1 MNKTARQKADLMVM
15 TGRLCLLLLA
25 PLLAAVALLP
35 APATRA
41 QGPYVELSCSVEDV
55 GEVVYGFD
63 LPADYTVTEQS
74 SEEAWASGPTVVNDP
89 SGPSQVSFFIE
100 CLSSLSAAGTLQ
112 EAAHEI
118 VEQRWGNHPNSILAE
133 GELTAGGLEGYT
145 LRVRTADA
153 ASYTTFLIVVLSGA
167 QQTRV
172 GLLAGGSLE
181 RTGDT
186 DLLLQTGEP
195 VAQWDQ
201 KGFDAIVD
209 SLTVSGLPAETP
221 TVAAVT
227 PTPEPVTPTPTP
239 TRTIVTPTPT
249 TAGRGSATSVAQR
262 ATPTPKPTSTPAP
275 TPTPKRTPTPIPTP
289 TPRGGTSNE
298 DTENLGPPQP
308 EFVASVPAPDEISTD
323 PEVIG
328 TNIFLTLLV
337 IFAFAFTSTLFN
349 RTLEDNRQEIEGWV
363 GRYFAPLRRFGSLV
377 GHGYEAVAKR
387 QPWVERAAGP
397 AVILV
402 LMGLIN
408 GFLSPDFGLNTK
420 SVVLFASLL
429 IGAGAITY
437 AYKGLQVLFTERRL
451 RLRAGVK
458 LYVVALAIAAGSVL
472 LSRLV
477 GFRPGFLFG
486 FVASFTLLAPAA
498 LDRRQS
504 GQLIFFP
511 AIALLALSVIAWLLV
526 IPLREVTE
534 GTDAWWAAFPVG
546 AAVAVFVGGL
556 EGLFFSMIPLRFM
569 DGAKIA
575 QWNRLLWFLIFAA
588 AAFLFWH
595 VLLNQEGAY
604 AHVLPERK
612 VVAALSLLGFYSI
625 VTVGTWAYFRQ
636 RVKA

>member
-1 MNKTARQKADLMVM
+1 M
-15 TGRLCLLLLA
+15 TRRLCLLLLA

-35 APATRA
+35 APAARA
-41 QGPYVELSCSVEDV
+41 QGPHVGLSCSVEGV

-63 LPADYTVTEQS
+63 LPADYTVTDQS
-74 SEEAWASGPTVVNDP
+74 SDQAWAGGPTVVNDP
-89 SGPSQVSFFIE
+89 SGPSQVPFFIE
-100 CLSSLSAAGTLQ
+100 CLSSFSSEGTPK
-112 EAAHEI
+112 EAAHEV
-118 VEQRWGNHPNSILAE
+118 VEQRWGNHPHSVLAE
-133 GELTAGGLEGYT
+133 GDLAAGGLEGYT
-145 LRVRTADA
+145 LRVRTVDA
-153 ASYTTFLIVVLSGA
+153 ASYTTFLIVVLSATQG
-167 QQTRV
+167 TRV

-181 RTGDT
+181 RTGDI

-227 PTPEPVTPTPTP
+227 PTPQPVTPTPTP
-239 TRTIVTPTPT
+239 TPTTSTRGGGAASTPERTPTP
-249 TAGRGSATSVAQR
+249 A
-262 ATPTPKPTSTPAP
+262 PTPERTPTPAP
-275 TPTPKRTPTPIPTP
+275 TPTP
-289 TPRGGTSNE
+289 RGGASNE
-298 DTENLGPPQP
+298 DLENLGPPQP

-349 RTLEDNRQEIEGWV
+349 QTLDENRQEIEGWL
-363 GRYFAPLRRFGSLV
+363 GRYFGLLQRFGSLLEQ
-377 GHGYEAVAKR
+377 GYEAVAKR

-420 SVVLFASLL
+420 GVVLFVSLL
-429 IGAGAITY
+429 VGAGAITY
-437 AYKGLQVLFTERRL
+437 VYKGGQVFFTTRRL
-451 RLRAGVK
+451 RLGAGVK
-458 LYVVALAIAAGSVL
+458 LYALPLAIAAGSVL

-486 FVASFTLLAPAA
+486 FIASYTLLAPAA

-511 AIALLALSVIAWLLV
+511 SIALLAVSVIAWLLV

-534 GTDAWWAAFPVG
+534 GTDAWWAAVPVG
-546 AAVAVFVGGL
+546 AAVALFVGGL

-569 DGAKIA
+569 DGSKIA
-575 QWNRLLWFLIFAA
+575 QWNRLLWFLMFGAA
-588 AAFLFWH
+588 GFLFWH

-604 AHVLPERK
+604 LHALPERK
-612 VVAALSLLGFYSI
+612 VVAALSLLTFYTI

>member
-1 MNKTARQKADLMVM
+1 M
-15 TGRLCLLLLA
+15 TGRLCFLLLA
-25 PLLAAVALLP
+25 PLLVAVALLS

-41 QGPYVELSCSVEDV
+41 QGPHVELSCSLEGV
-55 GEVVYGFD
+55 GEVAYGFD
-63 LPADYTVTEQS
+63 LPADYTVTDQS
-74 SEEAWASGPTVVNDP
+74 SDQAQASGPTVVNDP

-100 CLSSLSAAGTLQ
+100 CLSSLSSAGTPK
-112 EAAHEI
+112 EAADEI
-118 VEQRWGNHPNSILAE
+118 VEQRWGNHPSSILAE
-133 GELTAGGLEGYT
+133 GDLTAGGLEGYT

-153 ASYTTFLIVVLSGA
+153 ASYTTFLIVVLSAA
-167 QQTRV
+167 QETRV

-181 RTGDT
+181 RTGDI

-201 KGFDAIVD
+201 RGFDAIVG

-221 TVAAVT
+221 TAAAVT
-227 PTPEPVTPTPTP
+227 PTPQPATPTP
-239 TRTIVTPTPT
+239 TRTVVTPTPT
-249 TAGRGSATSVAQR
+249 TDARGRGSATPTAQR
-262 ATPTPKPTSTPAP
+262 ATPTPKPTPTPAPTPERTPTPAP
-275 TPTPKRTPTPIPTP
+275 TPTP
-289 TPRGGTSNE
+289 RGGLSKE

-308 EFVASVPAPDEISTD
+308 EFVASVPAPDEISAD

-337 IFAFAFTSTLFN
+337 ISAFAFTSTLFN
-349 RTLEDNRQEIEGWV
+349 QTLEDNRREIEGWL
-363 GRYFAPLRRFGSLV
+363 GRYFAPLQRFGSLV
-377 GHGYEAVAKR
+377 GQGYEAVAKR

-420 SVVLFASLL
+420 GVVLFVSLL
-429 IGAGAITY
+429 VGTGAITY
-437 AYKGLQVLFTERRL
+437 VYKGGQVFFTTRRL
-451 RLRAGVK
+451 RLGAGVK
-458 LYVVALAIAAGSVL
+458 LYALALAIAAGSVL

-486 FVASFTLLAPAA
+486 FVASYTVLAPAA
-498 LDRRQS
+498 LDRKQS
-504 GQLIFFP
+504 GQIIFFP
-511 AIALLALSVIAWLLV
+511 SIALLAVSVIAWLLA

-534 GTDAWWAAFPVG
+534 GTDAWWAAVPVG
-546 AAVAVFVGGL
+546 AAVALFVGGL

-575 QWNRLLWFLIFAA
+575 QWNRLLWFLTFGA

-604 AHVLPERK
+604 LHALPERK
-612 VVAALSLLGFYSI
+612 VVAALSLLTFYTI
-625 VTVGTWAYFRQ
+625 VTMGTWAYFRQ

>member
-1 MNKTARQKADLMVM
+1 
-15 TGRLCLLLLA
+15 LLLLA
-25 PLLAAVALLP
+25 PLLAAVALLS
-35 APATRA
+35 APAARA
-41 QGPYVELSCSVEDV
+41 QGPHVELSCSVEGV
-55 GEVVYGFD
+55 GEVVYGFG
-63 LPADYTVTEQS
+63 LPADYTLTDQS
-74 SEEAWASGPTVVNDP
+74 SDQAWAGGPTVVNDP
-89 SGPSQVSFFIE
+89 SGPFQVPFFIE
-100 CLSSLSAAGTLQ
+100 CLPSLSSAGTPK

-118 VEQRWGNHPNSILAE
+118 VEQRWSNHPHSILAE
-133 GELTAGGLEGYT
+133 GDLTAGGLEGYT
-145 LRVRTADA
+145 LRVRTVDA
-153 ASYTTFLIVVLSGA
+153 ASYTTFLIVVLSAA
-167 QQTRV
+167 QETRV

-181 RTGDT
+181 RTGDI

-201 KGFDAIVD
+201 RGFDAIVG

-221 TVAAVT
+221 TATPATLT
-227 PTPEPVTPTPTP
+227 PTRTVVTPTPTP
-239 TRTIVTPTPT
+239 TPTPRPATPTTASATSTRGGPTPPSDRVTPTPE
-249 TAGRGSATSVAQR
+249 R
-262 ATPTPKPTSTPAP
+262 TPTPAP
-275 TPTPKRTPTPIPTP
+275 TPTP
-289 TPRGGTSNE
+289 RGGASNE
-298 DTENLGPPQP
+298 DLENLGPPQP

-349 RTLEDNRQEIEGWV
+349 QTLDENRQEIEGWL
-363 GRYFAPLRRFGSLV
+363 GRYFGLLQRFGSLLEQ
-377 GHGYEAVAKR
+377 GYEAVAKR

-420 SVVLFASLL
+420 GVVLFVSLL
-429 IGAGAITY
+429 VGAGAITY
-437 AYKGLQVLFTERRL
+437 VYKGGQVFFATRRL
-451 RLRAGVK
+451 RLGAGVK
-458 LYVVALAIAAGSVL
+458 LYALALAIAAGSVL

-486 FVASFTLLAPAA
+486 FVASYTLLAPAA

-511 AIALLALSVIAWLLV
+511 SIALLAVSVIAWLLV

-534 GTDAWWAAFPVG
+534 GTDAWWAALPVG
-546 AAVAVFVGGL
+546 AAVTVFVGGL

-575 QWNRLLWFLIFAA
+575 QWNRLLWFLTFGA

-604 AHVLPERK
+604 LHALPERK
-612 VVAALSLLGFYSI
+612 VVAALSLLTFYSI